1 VTANDDGIRV
11 DNSGNWIEN
20 NSLIDNRWGLRMD
33 GSANLVIRNVVGTP
47 LATNAAAHFQINGP
61 SNQVAEILQN
71 LGGTFTNSNPWANIR
86 LTPKP

>member
-1 VTANDDGIRV
+1 MTANDDGIRV